1 MSMTGGMQVLDWCI
15 LATYLAFTLCVGI
28 YLQRRA
34 SADLD
39 SYFVAGRSLPGWLVG
54 TSMVATTFAADTP
67 LAVTGLV
74 AENGIAGNWFWWS
87 LAFGHL
93 CAAFFFAPYWRRA
106 EVITDAEFIELRYS
120 GQSAALLR
128 TVRAFYFAIP
138 INCII
143 MGWVIR
149 AMGKIV
155 RLLFP
160 WDVWLG
166 PETYGWLES
175 IWPQGMA
182 ISTPSE
188 GLSILVGVVFAVSYA
203 TLGGLPGV
211 ILTDVAQFVLAMFGS
226 IMLAIFAVEQIGGLD
241 ALSSSL
247 EQVYGSEANQITAFF
262 PSMDS
267 TWLPIQVFLVYI
279 FVQWWAQKFSDGGG
293 ILVQRM
299 SAAKDEANALRGTS
313 WFVIAHYALRPW
325 PWIIVALVSLVLYP
339 LHQQG
344 ALPFDDIVRADREMA
359 YPVLMFKLLPT
370 GILGIMVTGMAAAF
384 MSTIDT
390 HITWGSSYLVKD
402 FYQRLWKPDAT
413 QKELVRAGR
422 IGILLITVIALAIT
436 TQINSI
442 SDAWKFITAMGSGIG
457 LVSIL
462 RWFWWRINAI
472 SELVGMTSAALLSVI
487 LYGFFDAQE
496 MPYHI
501 TLLIVV
507 GISTVAMFVATFM
520 TPPSSDEQL
529 KKFCAKIKPV
539 GFWAKYRDTNQP
551 SIEPGFWA
559 IFRAWVL
566 ASIGLFAILFGIG
579 EVLLGTTWFGW
590 NEIVVGAACWVIA
603 LRWVKALPL
612 KNVPPVPQVGE

>member
-1 MSMTGGMQVLDWCI
+1 MEQMGMIDGMQLLDWAI
-15 LATYLAFTLCVGI
+15 LASYLLFTLCVG
-28 YLQRRA
+28 LWLKDQA
-34 SADLD
+34 SEDMD
-39 SYFVAGRSLPGWLVG
+39 SYFVAGRRLPGWLIG

-74 AENGIAGNWFWWS
+74 AKNGIAGNWFWWS

-93 CAAFFFAPYWRRA
+93 SAAFFFAPYWRRA
-106 EVITDAEFIELRYS
+106 EVITDAEFVELRYS
-120 GQSAALLR
+120 GKSAAFLR
-128 TVRAFYFAIP
+128 SLRAFYFAIP

-166 PETYGWLES
+166 PNIYGWLES
-175 IWPQGMA
+175 HWPQGIS

-188 GLSILVGVVFAVSYA
+188 GLSILVGVIFAVSYA
-203 TLGGLPGV
+203 TLGGLPSV
-211 ILTDVAQFVLAMFGS
+211 ILTDVVQFILAMFGS
-226 IMLAIFAVEQIGGLD
+226 IMLAIFAIEQIGGIG
-241 ALSSSL
+241 ALPEQL
-247 EQVYGSEANQITAFF
+247 ELVYGAEATQITAFF
-262 PSMDS
+262 PSWDS
-267 TWLPIQVFLVYI
+267 TWLPIQIFLVYL

-325 PWIIVALVSLVLYP
+325 PWIIVALVALILYP

-344 ALPFDDIVRADREMA
+344 DLPFDDIVRADREMA

-370 GILGIMVTGMAAAF
+370 GVLGIMVTGMAAAF

-390 HITWGSSYLVKD
+390 HITWGSSYIVKD
-402 FYQRLWKPDAT
+402 FYQRLWRPNAS

-422 IGILLITVIALAIT
+422 IGILIITLLALLIT

-442 SDAWKFITAMGSGIG
+442 SDAWKFITVMGSGIG

-462 RWFWWRINAI
+462 RWFWWRINAV
-472 SELVGMTSAALLSVI
+472 SELVGLISAAVLSLV
-487 LYGFFDAQE
+487 LYGFFDAEQ

-507 GISTVAMFVATFM
+507 AVSTLAMLIATFLG
-520 TPPSSDEQL
+520 PPSSDEHL

-539 GFWAKYRDTNQP
+539 GFWSAYRPADSQN
-551 SIEPGFWA
+551 IEPGFWV
-559 IFRAWVL
+559 IFRAWIV
-566 ASIGLFAILFGIG
+566 ASIGLFALLFGIG
-579 EVLLGTTWFGW
+579 EVLLGTTWLGW
-590 NEIVVGAACWVIA
+590 NEIIVGCACWYVA
-603 LRWVKALPL
+603 LRWVKALPI
-612 KNVPPVPQVGE
+612 N